1 MNKKRGFDYGRKGK
15 ITDSV
20 LDSLVNHGT
29 ADVQRLVLAGG

>member
-1 MNKKRGFDYGRKGK
+1 MNKKMGIRLWAERQN
-15 ITDSV
+15 TDSV